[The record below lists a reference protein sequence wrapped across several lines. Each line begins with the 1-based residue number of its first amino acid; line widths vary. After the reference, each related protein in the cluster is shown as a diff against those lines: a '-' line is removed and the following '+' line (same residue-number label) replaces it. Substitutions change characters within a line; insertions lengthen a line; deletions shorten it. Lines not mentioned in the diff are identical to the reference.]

1 MKPTATTQKRGFD
14 MTKVELRK
22 SFLDLM
28 EQTPD
33 LSDADLKRIFI
44 EALCDHLEGRGFD
57 LANKGKE
64 WTDLELRA
72 VLLDAPTK
80 ENCLK
85 FAQAFRRSPGSI
97 EQIYRWALTPT
108 ERVEEIRS
116 DNKFV
121 LQIKRVSKE
130 IGWKA

>member
-1 MKPTATTQKRGFD
+1 MSKA
-14 MTKVELRK
+14 ELRK
-22 SFLDLM
+22 KFIDLM
-28 EQTPD
+28 EQATD

-44 EALCDHLEGRGFD
+44 EALCDHLETRGFD

-64 WTDLELRA
+64 WSDLELRT

-97 EQIYRWALTPT
+97 EQIYRWALTPA
-108 ERVEEIRS
+108 ERIEETRS
-116 DNKFV
+116 DNTFV